1 MKQEHAMT
9 PGVLVSGDDMSAGDY
24 KARCSVLE
32 AELAE
37 LRKRVCVPEGWRV
50 VPVEPTEAM
59 LQAADAADREYTDR
73 SFGSGHP
80 LVQQGPY
87 DHWCAMLA
95 AAPAPVERVAV
106 WVEKLPVPTNGACAQ
121 LARID
126 AALARQ
132 GKDNN

>member
-1 MKQEHAMT
+1 MKQEHEMT
-9 PGVLVSGDDMSAGDY
+9 PGVLISGDDMSAGDY
-24 KARCSVLE
+24 KARCAVLE

-37 LRKRVCVPEGWRV
+37 LRGRVCVPDYLHDKSALADRLYAAGWRD
-50 VPVEPTEAM
+50 T
-59 LQAADAADREYTDR
+59 ADAQH
-73 SFGSGHP
+73 SGVES
-80 LVQQGPY
+80 LR
-87 DHWCAMLA
+87 LELIA

-132 GKDNN
+132 GKEGE

>member
-1 MKQEHAMT
+1 MKQEHEMT

-24 KARCSVLE
+24 KARCAVLE

-37 LRKRVCVPEGWRV
+37 LRKRICVPEGYVV
-50 VPVEPTEAM
+50 VPVEPTHAM
-59 LQAADAADREYTDR
+59 RAPWKTMRGY
-73 SFGSGHP
+73 SWHNK
-80 LVQQGPY
+80 Y
-87 DHWCAMLA
+87 KAMLA

-132 GKDNN
+132 GKESN